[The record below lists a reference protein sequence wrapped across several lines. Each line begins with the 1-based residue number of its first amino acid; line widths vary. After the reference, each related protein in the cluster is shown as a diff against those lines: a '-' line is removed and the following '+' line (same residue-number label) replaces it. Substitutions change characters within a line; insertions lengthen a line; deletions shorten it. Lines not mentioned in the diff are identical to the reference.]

1 MLRGATPLRFAV
13 VTLGSAG
20 DLHPFLAVARELVRR
35 GHEVRLLSQAPYEDQ
50 VRAEGVPFVSV
61 VDEAAHSRTL
71 NHPLL
76 WHPLHGF
83 GVLWRHLA
91 VPAIEPTCEWLGK
104 WAEEA
109 PDRITVFASPLAA
122 GARFARDRWPERIRL
137 LSGYTAPMGLRSI
150 DDPMFLGSWR
160 VPRWVPPVARLAL
173 WSLLDHWKLEPL
185 GRASLAPWQRR
196 WNTPPLRS
204 PIFGDWLHSPDGGV
218 ALYPPGFA
226 QVPTSWQA
234 RGVVQAGF
242 PLYQPQQP
250 TGLDS
255 RTQDF
260 LRRHPRVVVVYPG
273 SAAGTEG
280 RFQDLILPA
289 CRDLALPCVFVGA
302 HLKAAPPTTLIEV
315 QRDDVLF
322 LARAPM
328 RQLLRHAL
336 HFVHHGGIGSVALG
350 LAAGVRQLVLAS
362 AYDQFENAVRV
373 EAVSGGEGYALSRAS
388 HRRIRLSLARQDTAH
403 EPLLNESDHHPARP
417 DAGDRAVQRI
427 CEALETA
434 QH

>member
-1 MLRGATPLRFAV
+1 M

-50 VRAEGVPFVSV
+50 VRAEGVPFVPV
-61 VDEAAHSRTL
+61 VDEAAHTRTL

-91 VPAIEPTCEWLGK
+91 VPGIEPTCEWLGK
-104 WAEEA
+104 WAQEA

-122 GARFARDRWPERIRL
+122 GARFARDRWPEQIRL

-150 DDPMFLGSWR
+150 EDPMFLGSWR
-160 VPRWVPPVARLAL
+160 VPRWVPPVTRHAL

-185 GRASLAPWQRR
+185 GRGTLARWQRH

-218 ALYPPGFA
+218 ALYPRSFA
-226 QVPTSWQA
+226 GVPASWKA

-242 PLYQPQQP
+242 PLYQPQQSANLEP
-250 TGLDS
+250 QTK
-255 RTQDF
+255 DF
-260 LRRHPRVVVVYPG
+260 LRQHPRVVVVYPG
-273 SAAGTEG
+273 SAAGTEE
-280 RFQDLILPA
+280 RFRDLVLPV

-302 HLKAAPPTTLIEV
+302 HLKSAPAATSMGG

-328 RQLLRHAL
+328 RQLLRHAS

-373 EAVSGGEGYALSRAS
+373 EAVGGGEGYALNRAS
-388 HRRIRLSLARQDTAH
+388 HKRVRLSLENLATAQR
-403 EPLLNESDHHPARP
+403 PLLRESDPLIHA
-417 DAGDRAVQRI
+417 DAGERAVRQI
-427 CEALETA
+427 CEALEA
-434 QH
+434 ARN